1 MKLTNKQLKQI
12 IKEEL
17 RSVLLEA
24 DGFDDEMAPEI
35 EKSIEKLEGMSDWA
49 PKMVMELFGKENALN
64 WYWSHIKMMAE
75 QGKWGN
81 VEKLL
86 EKWYYTDEDLVINE
100 EQYKIANHIL
110 KELLEPNRKYYKR
123 YKEAG
128 VNLLV
133 ISQNLLTQMSR
144 WQNIRVYNPAT
155 KKYEIRPDADEREN
169 KERTYHDR
177 RGR

>member
-35 EKSIEKLEGMSDWA
+35 EKSIEKLEGMSEEE
-49 PKMVMELFGKENALN
+49 PEMVMELFGKENALN
-64 WYWSHIKMMAE
+64 WYWSHIKTMAE
-75 QGKWGN
+75 QDKWGN

-100 EQYKIANHIL
+100 EQYKIAKDIL
-110 KELLEPNRKYYKR
+110 GATGGM
-123 YKEAG
+123 AG
-128 VNLLV
+128 VNLLK
-133 ISQNLLTQMSR
+133 ISQNLLTQMGR
-144 WQNIRVYNPAT
+144 WQNIRLYNPAT
-155 KKYEIRPDADEREN
+155 KKYEIRPDADERKD